1 MRETFFFLLCSE
13 NKSICITL
21 LKTDI
26 NGLYGMTIV
35 TVMFLRGK
43 YLCRNI
49 GNGKWSK
56 IEGFYFSK
64 IKFISKIKLF

>member
-1 MRETFFFLLCSE
+1 MRETFFLLCRE

-21 LKTDI
+21 LKNPDI

>member
-1 MRETFFFLLCSE
+1 
-13 NKSICITL
+13 
-21 LKTDI
+21 
-26 NGLYGMTIV
+26 MTIG
-35 TVMFLRGK
+35 TVMYLRGK

-56 IEGFYFSK
+56 IEGFYFSE

>member
-1 MRETFFFLLCSE
+1 MRETFFSLCSE
-13 NKSICITL
+13 NKSICISL
-21 LKTDI
+21 LKETDI
-26 NGLYGMTIV
+26 NGLYGMTIG
-35 TVMFLRGK
+35 TVMYPRGK

>member
-1 MRETFFFLLCSE
+1 M
-13 NKSICITL
+13 
-21 LKTDI
+21 
-26 NGLYGMTIV
+26 YGMTIV
-35 TVMFLRGK
+35 TVTYLRGK

-64 IKFISKIKLF
+64 LKFISKIKLFWNL